1 MSETKVRP
9 VLFKHAFWDNVVTET
24 VAGVCTLIIALL
36 VQQFV
41 GRRVLGWETVV
52 ILALSIVVFS
62 LLSAAYL
69 QLYRH
74 RRPDDGYLLI
84 GIIDFALRLLVT
96 SGIALLLVSNTTLL
110 SIIIGAA
117 ITSVLMFVL
126 EKPWQPGMT
135 DAQLQEA
142 SKKSVELGVQM
153 LEEERVK
160 RAEVRNT
167 IALQNASEGK
177 TDTPRG
183 VSLTFSSLIVAN
195 MLMESVYAV
204 VTFLLALML
213 QWWMLGTIA
222 GWRTLLV
229 IFLGN
234 MLFSCAAAAVMVLM
248 GALKADRQKCLTKSW
263 PFLVI
268 VVLLRLLIFGVLA
281 WLLTPSLAWV
291 SVVVGI
297 VLTDIVLVIKWHP
310 RRRTAVDA

>member
-9 VLFKHAFWDNVVTET
+9 VLFKHAFWSNVITET
-24 VAGVCTLIIALL
+24 VAGICTLIVALL

-41 GRRVLGWETVV
+41 GHRILGWETVV
-52 ILALSIVVFS
+52 ILALSVVVFS

-69 QLYRH
+69 QWYRH

-84 GIIDFALRLLVT
+84 GIIDFVLRLLVT
-96 SGIALLLVSNTTLL
+96 SGIALLLVSNITLL

-117 ITSVLMFVL
+117 ITSVLMFVF

-135 DAQLQEA
+135 DTQLQEA

-160 RAEVRNT
+160 RAEARNM
-167 IALQNASEGK
+167 IALQHERAGK

-195 MLMESVYAV
+195 MLMEAVCDV

-213 QWWMLGTIA
+213 QWWMLGTIF

-248 GALKADRQKCLTKSW
+248 GALKADQQKCLTKSL

-281 WLLTPSLAWV
+281 WLFTPSLVWV
-291 SVVVGI
+291 SVVFGI
-297 VLTDIVLVIKWHP
+297 VLTDIVLVIKHHP
-310 RRRTAVDA
+310 WKRTAVAA

>member
-41 GRRVLGWETVV
+41 GHRVLGWETVV
-52 ILALSIVVFS
+52 ILALSVVVCS

-69 QLYRH
+69 QWYRH

-84 GIIDFALRLLVT
+84 GIIDFVLKLLVT
-96 SGIALLLVSNTTLL
+96 SGIALLLVSDITLL

-117 ITSVLMFVL
+117 ITSVLLFVF

-195 MLMESVYAV
+195 MLMEAVYAV

-213 QWWMLGTIA
+213 QWWMLGAIA

-229 IFLGN
+229 IFFGN

-248 GALKADRQKCLTKSW
+248 GALKADQQKCLTKSW

-281 WLLTPSLAWV
+281 WLLTPSLVWV

-297 VLTDIVLVIKWHP
+297 VLTNIVLVIKWHP
-310 RRRTAVDA
+310 RRRTAVAA